1 MPRAY
6 PRGYALKMLEGYET
20 HLQNCG
26 EGRRDLRFKPQ
37 VEGNLSELEQFK
49 KLPIGDP
56 WEDAQMMEL
65 LEYLMTSKRVRT
77 DFLHE
82 EFLWNLTMLLGHI
95 SCFWHWQQLGFQKN
109 GARSWTRSMMTIV
122 ALFLCL
128 TNSQFRPDVTKA
140 IFSGLWGDG
149 LKGSSIVANSLK
161 ISLILRWS
169 KGLFWRVS
177 FIWVSNAINK
187 PQTRYD
193 LQPFLGNPDHR
204 FSEGVGF
211 HTPESTACSQR
222 LSGSEPW
229 K

>member
-37 VEGNLSELEQFK
+37 VGGNLSELEQFK

-95 SCFWHWQQLGFQKN
+95 SCFLTLAATRIPEEWCEVMDTFYDDYRSLVSLPYKFTISAWCNKGYLFGTLGGWLERFFY
-109 GARSWTRSMMTIV
+109 S
-122 ALFLCL
+122 
-128 TNSQFRPDVTKA
+128 SQFTEN
-140 IFSGLWGDG
+140 IFNTQVIQRFV
-149 LKGSSIVANSLK
+149 LKGVIHLGIKCHQQTTNKIRLTTFFGKPWPSIFRRGWISYPRIYSLFPK
-161 ISLILRWS
+161 
-169 KGLFWRVS
+169 
-177 FIWVSNAINK
+177 A
-187 PQTRYD
+187 
-193 LQPFLGNPDHR
+193 
-204 FSEGVGF
+204 
-211 HTPESTACSQR
+211 
-222 LSGSEPW
+222 
-229 K
+229 

>member
-37 VEGNLSELEQFK
+37 VGGNLSELEQFK

-95 SCFWHWQQLGFQKN
+95 SCFFD
-109 GARSWTRSMMTIV
+109 I
-122 ALFLCL
+122 
-128 TNSQFRPDVTKA
+128 
-140 IFSGLWGDG
+140 
-149 LKGSSIVANSLK
+149 GSN
-161 ISLILRWS
+161 
-169 KGLFWRVS
+169 
-177 FIWVSNAINK
+177 
-187 PQTRYD
+187 
-193 LQPFLGNPDHR
+193 
-204 FSEGVGF
+204 
-211 HTPESTACSQR
+211 
-222 LSGSEPW
+222 
-229 K
+229 